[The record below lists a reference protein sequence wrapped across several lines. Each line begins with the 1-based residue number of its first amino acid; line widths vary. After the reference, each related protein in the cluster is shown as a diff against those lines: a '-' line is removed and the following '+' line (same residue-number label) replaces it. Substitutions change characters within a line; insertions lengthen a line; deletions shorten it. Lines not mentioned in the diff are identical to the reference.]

1 MGNFFRLVATLTIIA
16 ALASFGLSAVYNS
29 TYEITEEYK
38 RQEEASARQTAL
50 ACSPDATF
58 EHTATECHLDG
69 RAFEYDTAVL
79 DGEAIGYSFKAYGKG
94 YSSTIET
101 IVGVD
106 LTGAICGVKITYQQ
120 ETPGLGA
127 KVMEVA
133 SQNTLWDVV
142 GGSAVDETGMKPWFQ
157 TQFEGRAADELVVV
171 KNPTEDGILA
181 ITGATISSE
190 AVTGSIRRG
199 LDLLMS
205 IINGTGDVPCTSAPD
220 DVEAAA
226 GDAATGDAPVDGPGT
241 GDEDATGTS
250 DASQTVPAG
259 EGEGR

>member
-29 TYEITEEYK
+29 THEITEEYK
-38 RQEEASARQTAL
+38 RQEEASARIEAL
-50 ACSPDATF
+50 ACSPGATF
-58 EHTATECHLDG
+58 EHTVTECQLDG
-69 RAFEYDTAVL
+69 RAFEYATATIE
-79 DGEAIGYSFKAYGKG
+79 GEIIGYSFKAYGKG

-106 LTGAICGVKITYQQ
+106 PTGTICGIKITYQQ

-127 KVMEVA
+127 KVTEVA

-142 GGSAVDETGMKPWFQ
+142 GGNAVDEAGVKPWFQ
-157 TQFEGRAADELVVV
+157 VQFDGRAAEELVVV
-171 KNPTEDGILA
+171 KNPTEDGIVA
-181 ITGATISSE
+181 ITGATISSD

-199 LDLLMS
+199 LELLTS
-205 IINGTGDVPCTSAPD
+205 IVDGTGDVPC
-220 DVEAAA
+220 EA
-226 GDAATGDAPVDGPGT
+226 APVDMDP
-241 GDEDATGTS
+241 AT
-250 DASQTVPAG
+250 

>member
-38 RQEEASARQTAL
+38 RQEEASARMAAL
-50 ACSPDATF
+50 GCSPGATF
-58 EHTATECHLDG
+58 EHTVTECALDG

-79 DGEAIGYSFKAYGKG
+79 NGETIGYSFKAYGKG

-106 LTGAICGVKITYQQ
+106 LTGTICGVKITYQQ

-142 GGSAVDETGMKPWFQ
+142 GGSAVDETDMRPWFQ
-157 TQFEGRAADELVVV
+157 VQFEGRGAEELVVV
-171 KNPTEDGILA
+171 KNSTEDGILA

-199 LDLLMS
+199 LELLVS
-205 IINGTGDVPCTSAPD
+205 IVKGTGDVPCETVPE
-220 DVEAAA
+220 DVGANATGAA
-226 GDAATGDAPVDGPGT
+226 GATEIETA
-241 GDEDATGTS
+241 
-250 DASQTVPAG
+250 PAG
-259 EGEGR
+259 EGEGL

>member
-29 TYEITEEYK
+29 THEITEEYK
-38 RQEEASARQTAL
+38 RQEEASARMAAL

-58 EHTATECHLDG
+58 EHTVTECHLDG
-69 RAFEYDTAVL
+69 RAFEYDTAFL
-79 DGEAIGYSFKAYGKG
+79 DGETLGYSFKAYGKG

-106 LTGAICGVKITYQQ
+106 LTGTICGIKITFQQ

-133 SQNTLWDVV
+133 SENTLWDVV
-142 GGSAVDETGMKPWFQ
+142 GGNAVDEADVKPWFQ
-157 TQFEGRAADELVVV
+157 VQFEGRTAEELVVV

-181 ITGATISSE
+181 ITGATISSD
-190 AVTGSIRRG
+190 AVTNSIRRG
-199 LDLLMS
+199 LELLTS
-205 IINGTGDVPCTSAPD
+205 IVDGTGEVTC
-220 DVEAAA
+220 EAAPEDMDPA
-226 GDAATGDAPVDGPGT
+226 GDGTDGAGADATGDAAGT
-241 GDEDATGTS
+241 TDE
-250 DASQTVPAG
+250 VPAA
-259 EGEGR
+259 EGEGQ